1 MCDTEM
7 YICLFKFN
15 VMGPEVSH
23 QNYNVIMKILKYS
36 VRSIFEILNGVFL
49 LSRKMN
55 ANVSVQGLRFRIY
68 LAYL

>member
-15 VMGPEVSH
+15 VMGLEVSH
-23 QNYNVIMKILKYS
+23 QNYNVIMKILKYIA
-36 VRSIFEILNGVFL
+36 RSIFEILNCVFL

-55 ANVSVQGLRFRIY
+55 VNVSVQGLCFRIY
-68 LAYL
+68 FAYL